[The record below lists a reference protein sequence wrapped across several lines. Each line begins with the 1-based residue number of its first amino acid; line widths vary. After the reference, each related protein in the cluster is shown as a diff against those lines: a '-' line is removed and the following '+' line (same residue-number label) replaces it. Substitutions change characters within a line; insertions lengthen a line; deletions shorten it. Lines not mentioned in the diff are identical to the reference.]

1 MKQHL
6 SLEEQETI
14 LSIDGETKRWH
25 IYSCRTLDF
34 NKYSPLL
41 DNLAVTK
48 YDDGQIMS
56 IEGELKKGWYITKPR
71 EHKTR
76 VLTDEQ
82 RAELVER
89 GRRLSQSRI

>member
-1 MKQHL
+1 MKSHL

-41 DNLAVTK
+41 DNLDVTK

-56 IEGELKKGWYITKPR
+56 IEGDLKEDWYVPKPR
-71 EHKTR
+71 KHVKREYTA
-76 VLTDEQ
+76 EQ

>member
-6 SLEEQETI
+6 SLEEQETV
-14 LSIDGETKRWH
+14 LYFDGETKRW
-25 IYSCRTLDF
+25 YVYTSRSTDF
-34 NKYSPLL
+34 NRYRYVIDSP
-41 DNLAVTK
+41 TIMY
-48 YDDGQIMS
+48 YDDGQVMS
-56 IEGELKKGWYITKPR
+56 IEGKLKEGWYIPKPR